1 MAPKILGFVPP
12 QGSAERTKI
21 LRLRVRGI
29 TVSVFIFAVIFDPM
43 NAKSDFMNACN
54 RKVP

>member
-29 TVSVFIFAVIFDPM
+29 TVSVVIFAVIFDPM
-43 NAKSDFMNACN
+43 NA
-54 RKVP
+54 